1 MGGILFLLGREYIN
15 LEAKNLSDFKD
26 QLQQMT
32 NDELIDFALE
42 HTGQDNEDVRSSALQ
57 EHFLRIKDE
66 PNTVIAQ
73 PGDIEI
79 LRLQLARLQN
89 Q

>member
-1 MGGILFLLGREYIN
+1 MASKDMSENF
-15 LEAKNLSDFKD
+15 SDQF
-26 QLQQMT
+26 QQMT

-42 HTGQDNEDVRSSALQ
+42 HTGQENEAIRKAALQ
-57 EHFLRIKDE
+57 EHFLRIKDD
-66 PNTVIAQ
+66 PNTVIAP

>member
-1 MGGILFLLGREYIN
+1 MSEN
-15 LEAKNLSDFKD
+15 FKD

-42 HTGQDNEDVRSSALQ
+42 HTGQEYEDVRKASLQ
-57 EHFLRIKDE
+57 EHFLRIKND
-66 PNTVIAQ
+66 PNTVTAP

>member
-1 MGGILFLLGREYIN
+1 MPTLLFLLDANYIN
-15 LEAKNLSDFKD
+15 LEAEKMSENFNY

-32 NDELIDFALE
+32 NEELIDFALE
-42 HTGQDNEDVRSSALQ
+42 HTGQEYEDVRTALQ
-57 EHFLRIKDE
+57 EYFLRIKDD
-66 PNTVIAQ
+66 PNIVTDP

-79 LRLQLARLQN
+79 LRLQLERLQN